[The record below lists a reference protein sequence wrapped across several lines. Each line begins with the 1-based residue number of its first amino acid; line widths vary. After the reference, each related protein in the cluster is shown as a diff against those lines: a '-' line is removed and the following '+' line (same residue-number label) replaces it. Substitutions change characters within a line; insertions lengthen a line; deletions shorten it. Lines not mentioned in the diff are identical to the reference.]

1 MSLQWFPG
9 YLNQDRQEQ
18 TVRQIVICRPLVSLG
33 SFPPV
38 RTDKQN
44 ALGYGQV
51 DPVALETDWV
61 IRAQGQDRAG
71 AWAGS
76 LSILPCPVSRP
87 QAFFLPLAA
96 QLVASKGNI
105 HGEES
110 RTKGSKGTLGRG
122 DAAFHEKAAET
133 RDRIFEGAGTTA
145 GARKELCVVVAERHR
160 SQRKPKRGPD

>member
-1 MSLQWFPG
+1 M
-9 YLNQDRQEQ
+9 
-18 TVRQIVICRPLVSLG
+18 SLG

-38 RTDKQN
+38 RTDEQN

-51 DPVALETDWV
+51 DPVALETHWV
-61 IRAQGQDRAG
+61 IRAQEQDRAG
-71 AWAGS
+71 S
-76 LSILPCPVSRP
+76 LGRVAQHLALPGVPRP

-96 QLVASKGNI
+96 QLVASEGNI

-122 DAAFHEKAAET
+122 GAAFHEKTAEI

-145 GARKELCVVVAERHR
+145 GAGKELCRRRA
-160 SQRKPKRGPD
+160 S